1 MSRPPS
7 WTPLAYEPLA
17 DCVVFRVG
25 REHSRSPRNH
35 AVYDFYRLE
44 SSDWVN
50 IIPLTPDD
58 EIVMVTQYRHGAGCV
73 ILETPGGMVDPGE
86 APTTAAA
93 RELLEETGY
102 RAESIESLGDVNP
115 NPALF
120 RNRLHCFVARD
131 VRWEQ
136 AIQNGER
143 EETAV
148 ELVPRSELS
157 AKILAGEIDSAPVLA
172 AFHRLALI
180 EASPS

>member
-25 REHSRSPRNH
+25 REHSRSPRNN

-50 IIPLTPDD
+50 VIPLTPDD
-58 EIVMVTQYRHGAGCV
+58 EVVMVTQFRHGSRLV
-73 ILETPGGMVDPGE
+73 VLETPGGMVDPGE
-86 APTTAAA
+86 EPAAAAA

-120 RNRLHCFVARD
+120 GNRLHCFVARD

>member
-7 WTPLAYEPLA
+7 WTPLAFEPLE

-25 REHSRSPRNH
+25 RQYTRSPRNH
-35 AVYDFYRLE
+35 EVYGFYRLDAP
-44 SSDWVN
+44 DWVN
-50 IIPLTPDD
+50 VIPLTVHD
-58 EIVMVTQYRHGAGCV
+58 EVVMVTQYRHGSRLV

-86 APTTAAA
+86 DPATAAA

-102 RAESIESLGDVNP
+102 SAGSIEPLGDVNP

-120 RNRLHCFVARD
+120 GNRLHCFVARD
-131 VRWEQ
+131 VRWER
-136 AIQNGER
+136 AIQNSER

-148 ELVPRSELS
+148 ELVPRSELP
-157 AKILAGEIDSAPVLA
+157 AKILSGEIDHALVLA
-172 AFHRLALI
+172 ALHRLALI